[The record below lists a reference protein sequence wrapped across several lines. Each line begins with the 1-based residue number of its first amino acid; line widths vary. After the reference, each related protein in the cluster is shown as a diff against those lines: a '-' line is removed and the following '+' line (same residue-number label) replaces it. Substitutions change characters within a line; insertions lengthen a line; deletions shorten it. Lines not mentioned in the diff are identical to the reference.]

1 MATFVKVDMRAVAVL
16 LIGGAV
22 LAAVVV
28 APDAV
33 TGLVN
38 DILGAIPE
46 GI

>member
-1 MATFVKVDMRAVAVL
+1 MATFIKVDMRAVAVL
-16 LIGGAV
+16 GIIGAV
-22 LAAVVV
+22 LAAVVL

-38 DILGAIPE
+38 DLLGAIPE